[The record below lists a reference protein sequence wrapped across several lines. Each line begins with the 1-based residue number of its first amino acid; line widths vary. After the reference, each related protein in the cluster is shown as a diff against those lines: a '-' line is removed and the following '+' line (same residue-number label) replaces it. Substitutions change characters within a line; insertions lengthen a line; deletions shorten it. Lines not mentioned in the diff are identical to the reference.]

1 MSREEFIQKVNAE
14 IERQMQMQIAMAKLT
29 QIAERTQ
36 TNAFSILSN
45 DKFGMRVSNN

>member
-1 MSREEFIQKVNAE
+1 MSREEFIQKVNEE
-14 IERQMQMQIAMAKLT
+14 IERQMRLSIAMVKLT

-36 TNAFSILSN
+36 KNAFSILSN